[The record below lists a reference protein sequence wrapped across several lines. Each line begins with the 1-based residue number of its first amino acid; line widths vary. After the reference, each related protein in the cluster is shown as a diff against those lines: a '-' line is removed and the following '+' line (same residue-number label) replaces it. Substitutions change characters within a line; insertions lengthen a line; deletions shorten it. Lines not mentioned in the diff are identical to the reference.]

1 MKNNHSTATEP
12 PVWISGI
19 PFLTLIVL
27 LVITITVF
35 GADALSGPSQ
45 IALLAATAVSVMLG
59 MGFCNVRWA
68 AIENE
73 IEEKVRNTTVSI
85 YILLVIGMLSAAWM
99 VSGIVPTL
107 ICYGVQIINPSL
119 FLASACVISA
129 VVSLM
134 TGSSWTTIAT
144 IGIAL
149 LGIGRALGFEDGW
162 TAGAIISGAYFGDK
176 ISPLS
181 DTTVLA
187 SSCSGTP
194 LFVHI
199 RYMMLTTVPTI
210 TITLVI
216 YAVAGLFMGTT
227 DAADTREFVE
237 ALHNTFAISPWLL
250 VVPVVTGYLIYRKVP
265 SLIVLFLS
273 SFMAVVMALIFQ
285 MPLLHEIAGDDG
297 GSLSVYKGVVMTLC
311 TTTKIDT
318 GVELLNELVTTRG
331 MSGMLDTIWLIL
343 SAMIFGGAMTAT
355 GMLRSFLK
363 AVFSR
368 ILKTRL
374 GLVTATACN
383 GMAMN
388 VMTGDQY
395 ISIILTANM
404 FSGEYERQGY
414 ESRLLS
420 RTSED
425 SATVT
430 SVLVPWNTCG
440 MTQATVLGV
449 ATLTYMPF
457 TFFCYLSPLMTL
469 FHAATGW
476 KIRKREV
483 TQDIKENE
491 I

>member
-1 MKNNHSTATEP
+1 MKNNHLTVREP
-12 PVWISGI
+12 SVGISSI
-19 PFLTLIVL
+19 PFITLIAMLVL
-27 LVITITVF
+27 TITVF

-45 IALLAATAVSVMLG
+45 VALLAATAVSVMLG
-59 MGFCNVRWA
+59 MGVCHVRWST
-68 AIENE
+68 IENE
-73 IEEKVRNTTVSI
+73 VEEKVRNTTVSI
-85 YILLVIGMLSAAWM
+85 YILLVIGMLSASWM

-107 ICYGVQIINPSL
+107 ICYGVQVISPSF

-129 VVSLM
+129 VASLM

-149 LGIGRALGFEDGW
+149 LGIGRALGFDDGW

-187 SSCSGTP
+187 SSCSRTP

-210 TITLVI
+210 AVTLVI
-216 YAVAGLFMGTT
+216 YSVAGMFMGTAT
-227 DAADTREFVE
+227 AADTAEFVA
-237 ALHNTFAISPWLL
+237 ALHRTFCISPWLL
-250 VVPVVTGYLIYRKVP
+250 LVPVVTGVLIYKKVP

-273 SFMAVVMALIFQ
+273 SVMAVVMALIFQ
-285 MPLLHEIAGDDG
+285 PTLLHTISGEDG
-297 GSLSVYKGVVMTLC
+297 GTLGIYKGVVMTLC
-311 TTTKIDT
+311 STTSIET
-318 GVELLNELVTTRG
+318 GMPLLNQLVTTHG
-331 MSGMLDTIWLIL
+331 MAGMLDTIWLIL

-355 GMLRSFLK
+355 GMLRTFLK
-363 AVFSR
+363 ALFSR
-368 ILKTRL
+368 MVKTRL
-374 GLVTATACN
+374 GLVAATAFN
-383 GMAMN
+383 GIAMN
-388 VMTGDQY
+388 IMTGDQY

-404 FSGEYERQGY
+404 FSDEYQRQGY

-420 RTSED
+420 RTCED

-449 ATLTYMPF
+449 ATLAYLPF

-469 FHAATGW
+469 LHAGMGW
-476 KIRKREV
+476 HIHHSRSAL
-483 TQDIKENE
+483 NAA
-491 I
+491 